1 MIRKLLLFF
10 LVGAVIGVIVFS
22 LRSPGVSPVDPDA
35 PASSEERVGTAITAS
50 RENAIVQ
57 AVERVSDAVVTV
69 ATITEQSHS
78 PFGRGDFFRR
88 FFRSREPVPGMGS
101 GVMVDSMGMVLTNE
115 HVVRN
120 ALRIE
125 IVLPDGRFFVARVL
139 GRAIDYDL
147 AVLQIQ
153 CEDSLRFAAAP
164 LGDSEDLIVGE
175 WVIAIGNPLG
185 YQLTDHKPSATV
197 GVVSAL
203 EREVKGETESGAIYK
218 NMIQTDA
225 AINPGNS
232 GGALVNAMGEVIGIN
247 TFILSTTGGSMG
259 LGFAIPIHI
268 ARRIIDDIVE
278 YGRVREVWI
287 GLGVW
292 NINHQYVAHRLG
304 IANRNGLLVMAVD
317 PGSPADRAGVEM
329 YDIIRGVNRRP
340 VRTDR
345 DARREI
351 FGAAPGDRLALQ
363 IERDG
368 RLQEISFILEEK
380 PTP

>member
-1 MIRKLLLFF
+1 
-10 LVGAVIGVIVFS
+10 
-22 LRSPGVSPVDPDA
+22 
-35 PASSEERVGTAITAS
+35 
-50 RENAIVQ
+50 
-57 AVERVSDAVVTV
+57 
-69 ATITEQSHS
+69 
-78 PFGRGDFFRR
+78 
-88 FFRSREPVPGMGS
+88 
-101 GVMVDSMGMVLTNE
+101 MVDSMGMVLTNE